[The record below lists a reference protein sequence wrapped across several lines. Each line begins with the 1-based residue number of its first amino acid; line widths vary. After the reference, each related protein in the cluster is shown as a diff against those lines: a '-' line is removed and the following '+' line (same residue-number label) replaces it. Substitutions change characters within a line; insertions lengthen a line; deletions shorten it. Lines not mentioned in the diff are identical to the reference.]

1 MRQSASSWRK
11 KRNWHEFEN
20 RFKTLQYSLCSQ
32 VAVLKIAVA
41 GKGGVGKTLIAGALA
56 YFLAK
61 KGFKVLA
68 IDADS
73 SPNLALTLG
82 ISPEE
87 AMRIVPVSENQ
98 ELIRAKTETPYPGVY
113 RLSFTV
119 DDVVKDFAVKSP
131 FDVNLLVMGT
141 IRAAGEGCT
150 CTANALIRS
159 LLRHLIVE
167 RDEAVVMDMEAGVE
181 HMGRGTAK
189 HVDTMLLITDSS
201 LKSLEIAK
209 KLQTLAKEAGIKRI
223 VLVGNKIA
231 EKDEENAIK
240 KFARV
245 NKLVLLDLMPY
256 DAQILKA
263 DRDGETPLRYAKT
276 SKGLRVVR
284 RICEGLLR

>member
-1 MRQSASSWRK
+1 MRQSASSWR

-256 DAQILKA
+256 DTQILKA

>member
-1 MRQSASSWRK
+1 MRQSASSWR

-276 SKGLRVVR
+276 SKGLRAVR

>member
-1 MRQSASSWRK
+1 MRQSASSWR

-256 DAQILKA
+256 DTQILKA

-276 SKGLRVVR
+276 SKGLRAVR